1 MAEFSRTRRI
11 GEQLRR
17 ELAELIR
24 TEIHDPRLRL
34 VSITAVEVTRD
45 LSYGKVFVTFLGDAL
60 ERPIVLGLLAEAAME
75 LRRLLGKRLRLR
87 AIPKLTFQY
96 DESVEYG
103 TNLSA
108 LINRVVADARPP
120 ESHEP

>member
-1 MAEFSRTRRI
+1 MADFSRTRRI

-17 ELAELIR
+17 ELAELMR
-24 TEIHDPRLRL
+24 TELHDARLNL

-45 LSYGKVFVTFLGDAL
+45 LAYSKVFVTLLGDAID
-60 ERPIVLGLLAEAAME
+60 RPLVLNLLNEAAIE

-87 AIPKLTFQY
+87 SIPKLSFHY

-103 TNLSA
+103 ANLSA
-108 LINRVVADARPP
+108 LINRVVTPSPSEP
-120 ESHEP
+120 EDES